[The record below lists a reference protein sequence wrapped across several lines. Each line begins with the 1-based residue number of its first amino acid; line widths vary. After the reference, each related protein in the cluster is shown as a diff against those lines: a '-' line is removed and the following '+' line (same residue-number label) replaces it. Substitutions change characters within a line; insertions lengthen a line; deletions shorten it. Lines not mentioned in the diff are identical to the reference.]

1 MKIEDALNESDRLS
15 NRIQEINQTLAGL
28 RVNQCSPPDKVE
40 LSTYKK
46 QLISEKIN
54 CEGKLGALKKQL
66 NIRKQENT
74 SLLVNIKLSEAKK
87 VIRQS
92 LKLFSL
98 LRQKANLTSEEKDEA
113 LNILDLMTKFTLE
126 EI

>member
-1 MKIEDALNESDRLS
+1 M
-15 NRIQEINQTLAGL
+15 
-28 RVNQCSPPDKVE
+28 
-40 LSTYKK
+40 
-46 QLISEKIN
+46 
-54 CEGKLGALKKQL
+54 LGALKKQL